1 MFFGESA
8 INLDAKGRLTIP
20 VKYRELLADVCQ
32 NELVIT
38 YNPFEVSSLWLYPK
52 QEWQKA
58 HDSVKPLST
67 YDAFH
72 RDLQQKIIGS
82 AFMTEPDKGSRIQL
96 PVSMRQTASMDKKVI
111 MLGMGDKFEIWNE
124 EALMKQRLKIPDIS
138 QGVSEAMKSL
148 VL

>member
-20 VKYRELLADVCQ
+20 VKYRELLVDACQ

-38 YNPFEVSSLWLYPK
+38 YNPFELSSLWLYPK
-52 QEWQKA
+52 QEWQRV

-67 YDAFH
+67 FDASH
-72 RDLQQKIIGS
+72 RNLQQKIIGS
-82 AFMTEPDKGSRIQL
+82 AFFAEPDKGSRIQL
-96 PVSMRQTASMDKKVI
+96 PVNMRQVASMDKKVI
-111 MLGMGDKFEIWNE
+111 LLGMGDKFEIWNE
-124 EALMKQRLKIPDIS
+124 EALMKQRHQVLDS
-138 QGVSEAMKSL
+138 NQDVSDAMKVL